1 MGYKFLQFFLQ
12 DLFRATIPLFI
23 VVDSL
28 GKIVTII
35 SLTENL
41 SKNDRRQTF
50 NMASIVALTR
60 SFPKTIKKMYNVRL
74 CTD

>member
-1 MGYKFLQFFLQ
+1 MGYKFLQYFLQ

-28 GKIVTII
+28 ENMAAFI

-41 SKNDRRQTF
+41 SKNDRRQAF
-50 NMASIVALTR
+50 NMASIVALAR
-60 SFPKTIKKMYNVRL
+60 AFPKMMKNM
-74 CTD
+74 